1 MARYLLIR
9 FATMVFV
16 LWLVTVGLFFLSHA
30 APGGPIASLVPPDQ
44 VGLAGPLIQEK
55 IKEFGLDK
63 PLPVQYLT
71 WVGKVV
77 RGDLGMSFQY
87 NVPVLGLILQRMVPT
102 VELMGLGLL
111 FGTAGA
117 VLFGRFTA
125 ARKGRPVDYLLG
137 GVSLTFLAIPAFFL
151 GMLGIFIFSA
161 KLRWLPSSGMT
172 APDDGSLWD
181 HLRHLILPVAVLA
194 VLQGATLMRYVR
206 AGLLEELDKDYVR
219 TTIAKGSTVRQARAK
234 AFRNSLIP
242 LVTIVMISVPSL
254 LSGAVVLEA
263 VFAWPGMGSLTL
275 GAIQFRDYPVI
286 LGFGLMVAIVVVLSN
301 LIADLLLRLV
311 DPRVRLA

>member
-1 MARYLLIR
+1 MTRYLLIR
-9 FATMVFV
+9 FATMIFV
-16 LWLVTVGLFFLSHA
+16 LWVVTVGLFFLSHA

-44 VGLAGPLIQEK
+44 VGLAGPLIAEK

-77 RGDLGMSFQY
+77 RGDLGTSFQY
-87 NVPVLGLILQRMVPT
+87 NVPVLGLLLQRMGPT
-102 VELMGLGLL
+102 IQLMGLGLL

-117 VLFGRFTA
+117 VALGRFAA
-125 ARKGRPVDYLLG
+125 ARKGRPADYLLG
-137 GVSLTFLAIPAFFL
+137 AGALTFLAIPAFFL
-151 GMLGIFIFSA
+151 GMLGIFLFAA

-172 APDDGSLWD
+172 APDDGSPWD
-181 HLRHLILPVAVLA
+181 HIRHLILPVAVLTI
-194 VLQGATLMRYVR
+194 LQAATIMRYVR

-219 TTIAKGSTVRQARAK
+219 TSIAKGSTIRQSRAK

-242 LVTIVMISVPSL
+242 LVTILMMSVPSL

-286 LGFGLMVAIVVVLSN
+286 LGFGLLVAVVVVLSN
-301 LIADLLLRLV
+301 LAADLLLRRV